1 MLIKKVRLL
10 DREGLF
16 DIRIADGKF
25 SEIAENIMAKDGEE
39 IIEGNGVLASA
50 PFIEPHIHLD
60 TTIAFNATK
69 LSSVTST

>member
-25 SEIAENIMAKDGEE
+25 TEIAENIRCCK
-39 IIEGNGVLASA
+39 
-50 PFIEPHIHLD
+50 
-60 TTIAFNATK
+60 
-69 LSSVTST
+69 